1 MEEVKPCDMCVEK
14 YKQYGWAMKP
24 AVYHGLCED
33 HHRLTTA
40 EAHPY
45 ASPSSAPSAIKF
57 ITSLSQRLY
66 KRGLLTFPIFELPVV
81 GPEMMLPK
89 PHPPGLERDP
99 ISKKYK
105 YTPPTGKFKI
115 REELILAA
123 YHPNV
128 LERPIIFLVNSV
140 TTGRSG
146 KEYPHTGIYVLN
158 AGVVHSCG
166 YGFASN
172 QLDLATVA
180 QATGERLSVLGVINS
195 PDIQISS
202 DFNERSV
209 ILWVGILTPFHLKR
223 LQDELNLVTH
233 VTFYTNDIVSDDE
246 VVEVVDT
253 INSARTVKF
262 VTPTREYQ
270 GDAADTPDL
279 RAWNCHK
286 WALYILFGDISSLF
300 DPADPDQIHANLQH
314 FDVEHDTL
322 LHWYNAIYSV
332 GAKDVS
338 TEDVMKQTIATF
350 NFSYWFKIPSFL
362 QECSQYAV
370 FFDGYCI
377 TVTLEKFKHVINNL
391 ENLDDFNSY
400 CHEMSQP
407 QRQSSGGS
415 KKNPKRGTKKT
426 RKRGTKKTRKRGTKN
441 HRKRGTKNHRK
452 RGTKN
457 HRKRGTKNHC
467 KYIK

>member
-1 MEEVKPCDMCVEK
+1 MEEVKPCYMCMEK
-14 YKQYGWAMKP
+14 HKQYGWAMKP

-33 HHRLTTA
+33 HRRLTTA

-99 ISKKYK
+99 KSKKYK

-115 REELILAA
+115 REEIILAA

-209 ILWVGILTPFHLKR
+209 ILWGGILTPFHLKR

-233 VTFYTNDIVSDDE
+233 VTFYTNDVTNVSDDEKASTE

-300 DPADPDQIHANLQH
+300 DPAEPDQIHANLQH

-350 NFSYWFKIPSFL
+350 KFSYWFKIPSFL
-362 QECSQYAV
+362 QECMQYAV
-370 FFDGYCI
+370 FFDGYCR

-400 CHEMSQP
+400 CREMSQR

-426 RKRGTKKTRKRGTKN
+426 RKRGTK
-441 HRKRGTKNHRK
+441 HH
-452 RGTKN
+452 
-457 HRKRGTKNHC
+457 HKRGTKNHC